1 MKATAITATPG
12 GQPVRARLRDR
23 PLIERT
29 SWGGICSGALNSN
42 NEGPLADLGHQRQVV
57 RAFCL
62 AMSATVGAS
71 EDAPAMRRRL
81 VQSAASFHL
90 IWTSTL

>member
-12 GQPVRARLRDR
+12 RQPVRARLRDR
-23 PLIERT
+23 QLIERT

-42 NEGPLADLGHQRQVV
+42 NAV
-57 RAFCL
+57 RSPTLVNNVRSRELFCL

-71 EDAPAMRRRL
+71 EDAPAP
-81 VQSAASFHL
+81 
-90 IWTSTL
+90 STTLT